1 MNNKLVILIILLL
14 AVAGIYYIDGKGGSV
29 SDFLSIEKLKER
41 VNLTDLKEKASSS
54 LTSFTKNRI
63 AEELTKDKNST
74 TSTSTTSS
82 ADSDSGTG
90 TSTTNNTA
98 STTGDIASVGDN
110 AQTLAHIQAISNN
123 FTAIV
128 TQRFEIAGKPQIA
141 RFWFVGDADTYVEYR
156 DGKGF
161 RRVLIT
167 FPTDAAA
174 AGSGTRI
181 YNAIGYFVPVE
192 NGWELTIGQDKVF
205 NAKPFYLYEF
215 DPDEG
220 SWVRQN

>member
-63 AEELTKDKNST
+63 AEELTKDKNAT
-74 TSTSTTSS
+74 TSTSTTTS
-82 ADSDSGTG
+82 ADTE
-90 TSTTNNTA
+90 TTNDTT
-98 STTGDIASVGDN
+98 STTGDATSVGDD
-110 AQTLAHIQAISNN
+110 AQALAHIQAISNN